1 MNTATGPTTIF
12 RTFLFAALSA
22 ALTATLSACGGSGAV
37 DSTSNGPL
45 SDQAGLSV
53 GTSSANTNQ
62 GQSLV
67 EFTPNM
73 GMQITYDDSNQTLE
87 DKTSYIEEQWLYM
100 QTCLQQTAQEPV
112 VEIVDGEITPVA
124 GYDEVIRHIDGK
136 IQASAHV
143 TDTEVSIQ
151 ISAADFDGSIG
162 ERGSYLRS
170 IMGRYLWLSA
180 NLSER
185 DYPYSCALGE

>member
-1 MNTATGPTTIF
+1 MNTATSPKTVF
-12 RTFLFAALSA
+12 RTIIFAAVA
-22 ALTATLSACGGSGAV
+22 GTLSACGGGSGAV

-45 SDQAGLSV
+45 SDQAGVSV
-53 GTSSANTNQ
+53 GNAAGQ
-62 GQSLV
+62 GQNLT
-67 EFTPNM
+67 EFTPDM
-73 GMQITYDDSNQTLE
+73 GMQITYDDSTQSIQ
-87 DKTSYIEEQWLYM
+87 DKSSYIEEQWLYM

-112 VEIVDGEITPVA
+112 VEIVEGDITPVA
-124 GYDEVIRHIDGK
+124 GYDEVIRHIDGN

-143 TDTEVSIQ
+143 TDTGASIQ

-162 ERGSYLRS
+162 NPGSYLRS
-170 IMGRYLWLSA
+170 IMG

>member
-1 MNTATGPTTIF
+1 MNTATSPKTVF
-12 RTFLFAALSA
+12 RTIMFAAIA
-22 ALTATLSACGGSGAV
+22 VALSACGGGSGTV
-37 DSTSNGPL
+37 DSTVNGPL

-53 GTSSANTNQ
+53 GNAGQ
-62 GQSLV
+62 GQNLI
-67 EFTPNM
+67 EFTPDI
-73 GMQITYDDSNQTLE
+73 GMQINYDDNTQSVK
-87 DKTSYIEEQWLYM
+87 DKSSYIEEQWLYM

-112 VEIVDGEITPVA
+112 VEIVEGDITPVA
-124 GYDEVIRHIDGK
+124 GYDEVIRHIDGS

-143 TDTEVSIQ
+143 TDTGASIL

-162 ERGSYLRS
+162 NPGSYLRS